1 MHPSE
6 DFEPDREL
14 PPESDGLV
22 EDLGLSPLFEVMAS
36 GDRFLLGVGKAAVL
50 SPLTEPSEI
59 VYRQEALADCLAHPE
74 FVNAAVLVGD

>member
-22 EDLGLSPLFEVMAS
+22 EDLGLSPLFEVMAE
-36 GDRFLLGVGKAAVL
+36 R
-50 SPLTEPSEI
+50 
-59 VYRQEALADCLAHPE
+59 RQVPFGC
-74 FVNAAVLVGD
+74 G